1 MVNKS
6 KDIKRLKLR
15 EIADLTVGYSIPGRI
30 NDDPNG
36 NVHLLQISD
45 LLSDGYI
52 KKYEVKRIHAPKN
65 IETKCLLPGDLLICA
80 RGKDN
85 RVSIYR
91 GEFKMAAAMSSI
103 VVVRIKPEF
112 INTIEPGYLLAYLNS
127 VSAQDWFSKNALGA
141 TIIYLD
147 RDTIASIEVSIPS
160 LEDQRCISKL
170 METGKKEIQNLDK
183 LVQLKQQFLEK
194 TLERMLTNQSKKEI

>member
-6 KDIKRLKLR
+6 KDIKRMKLR
-15 EIADLTVGYSIPGRI
+15 DIADLTVGYSIPGRI

-52 KKYEVKRIHAPKN
+52 KKSNVKKIHATKN
-65 IETKCLLPGDLLICA
+65 IESKCLLQGDLLISA

-91 GEFKMAAAMSSI
+91 GEFKMAAAISSI
-103 VVVRIKPEF
+103 VIVRIKPAYE
-112 INTIEPGYLLAYLNS
+112 NTIEPSYLLAYLNS
-127 VSAQDWFSKNALGA
+127 VAAQDWFSKNALGA

-160 LEDQRCISKL
+160 IEDQRYIAEL